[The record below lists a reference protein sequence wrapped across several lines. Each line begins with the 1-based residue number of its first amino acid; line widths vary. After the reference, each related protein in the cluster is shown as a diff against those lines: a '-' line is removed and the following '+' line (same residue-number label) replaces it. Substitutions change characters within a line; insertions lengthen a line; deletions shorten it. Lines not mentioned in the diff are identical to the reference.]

1 MAAAGAAL
9 FVGIAPLAL
18 KLVGPTSMPTVGGI
32 ALGAWLTLT
41 GTFLQVLALVHVLA
55 DGPLAHPTA
64 VLAFAVVL
72 FLLAYAIRSLHQFFT
87 EAFPPPGQEK
97 PTAVSELLMLTTA
110 VLEADGAA
118 ATPQRLTAL
127 EQVARHYLDGV
138 SVQVPGPSASP
149 SILPPRM
156 LRSLYPGAVHGTS
169 PGDLPSPIL

>member
-1 MAAAGAAL
+1 
-9 FVGIAPLAL
+9 
-18 KLVGPTSMPTVGGI
+18 
-32 ALGAWLTLT
+32 
-41 GTFLQVLALVHVLA
+41 
-55 DGPLAHPTA
+55 
-64 VLAFAVVL
+64 
-72 FLLAYAIRSLHQFFT
+72 
-87 EAFPPPGQEK
+87 
-97 PTAVSELLMLTTA
+97 MLTTA

-138 SVQVPGPSASP
+138 SSSSGPSASP